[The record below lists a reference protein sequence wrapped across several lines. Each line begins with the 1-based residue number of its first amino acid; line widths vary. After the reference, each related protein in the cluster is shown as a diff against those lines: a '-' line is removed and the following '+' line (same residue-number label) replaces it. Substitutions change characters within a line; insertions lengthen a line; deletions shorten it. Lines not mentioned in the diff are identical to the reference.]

1 MDGKTR
7 EGGLHNPLREHIIE
21 KTPTPRREPWRWL
34 EHHQPKPRS
43 TMSCT
48 TFCAIPRSPA
58 SPSPLLVNDPPFW
71 VAAAVA
77 CRFAGLPATY
87 TVERFE
93 DLAELVADPV
103 GFAADLAGLS
113 RAEYLRRLAGEV
125 V

>member
-1 MDGKTR
+1 MAD
-7 EGGLHNPLREHIIE
+7 N
-21 KTPTPRREPWRWL
+21 TPGDTL
-34 EHHQPKPRS
+34 QVPRS
-43 TMSCT
+43 GSIIQKRHRPAIGTLAGDLALQPIAEVSMPYPQ
-48 TFCAIPRSPA
+48 FCAIPRAPA
-58 SPSPLLVNDPPFW
+58 IPSPLLVNEPPFW

-113 RAEYLRRLAGEV
+113 RAEYQRLLAGGAS
-125 V
+125 

>member
-1 MDGKTR
+1 M
-7 EGGLHNPLREHIIE
+7 PY
-21 KTPTPRREPWRWL
+21 P
-34 EHHQPKPRS
+34 Q
-43 TMSCT
+43 
-48 TFCAIPRSPA
+48 FCAIPRAPA
-58 SPSPLLVNDPPFW
+58 IPSPLLVNEPPFW

-125 V
+125 TL